1 MGKKYLETKEKSL
14 ESSVLG
20 IWQEAAKK
28 ADELDE
34 AKFSPKEIK
43 MAIGVASDKRYAGGN
58 MTGATKAI
66 EKIKKGLS
74 NHPQVKAVLKRQ
86 NEAKLDP
93 VNKKALK
100 KDFDDRKDKDIDN
113 DGDVDSSDKYL
124 AKRRKAV
131 SKAIAKEENE
141 LDEKKAN
148 FLRLT
153 FNSPADVKKVEKWIS
168 NNLGDSNPGFTGM
181 YREGQKS
188 IAFEDIDDAEDLMK
202 KLKNARFKFKVD
214 HREENELDVIEN
226 TMAKVREFK
235 IQDMKSALAQVWG
248 MEEGKNPFKKEEE
261 EKEKPVITKGGKTLT
276 GKKPAE
282 IDVNPKIKV

>member
-20 IWQEAAKK
+20 IWQEAAKN

-58 MTGATKAI
+58 MTGAVKAI
-66 EKIKKGLS
+66 EKMKKALS
-74 NHPQVKAVLKRQ
+74 DHPQVKAVLRRQ

-113 DGDVDSSDKYL
+113 DGDVDDSDKYL

-131 SKAIAKEENE
+131 SKAIAKEETIQAQI
-141 LDEKKAN
+141 DKA
-148 FLRLT
+148 
-153 FNSPADVKKVEKWIS
+153 K
-168 NNLGDSNPGFTGM
+168 
-181 YREGQKS
+181 
-188 IAFEDIDDAEDLMK
+188 
-202 KLKNARFKFKVD
+202 
-214 HREENELDVIEN
+214 
-226 TMAKVREFK
+226 EFK

-261 EKEKPVITKGGKTLT
+261 EKPVITKGGKTLT

-282 IDVNPKIKV
+282 IDVKPKINKEA

>member
-58 MTGATKAI
+58 MTGAVKAI
-66 EKIKKGLS
+66 EKMKKGLS
-74 NHPQVKAVLKRQ
+74 DHPQVKAVLKRQ

-113 DGDVDSSDKYL
+113 DGDVDDSDKYL
-124 AKRRKAV
+124 VKRRKAV
-131 SKAIAKEENE
+131 SKAIAKEETIQAQI
-141 LDEKKAN
+141 DKA
-148 FLRLT
+148 
-153 FNSPADVKKVEKWIS
+153 K
-168 NNLGDSNPGFTGM
+168 
-181 YREGQKS
+181 
-188 IAFEDIDDAEDLMK
+188 
-202 KLKNARFKFKVD
+202 
-214 HREENELDVIEN
+214 
-226 TMAKVREFK
+226 EFK

-261 EKEKPVITKGGKTLT
+261 EKPVITKGGKTLT

-282 IDVNPKIKV
+282 IDVKPKLKA

>member
-28 ADELDE
+28 EDELEE

-58 MTGATKAI
+58 MTGAVKAI
-66 EKIKKGLS
+66 DKIKKGLS
-74 NHPQVKAVLKRQ
+74 GHPQVAAVLKRQ
-86 NEAKLDP
+86 NE
-93 VNKKALK
+93 N
-100 KDFDDRKDKDIDN
+100 IT
-113 DGDVDSSDKYL
+113 
-124 AKRRKAV
+124 
-131 SKAIAKEENE
+131 
-141 LDEKKAN
+141 EKKAN

-168 NNLGDSNPGFTGM
+168 DNLGDSNPGFMGM
-181 YREGQKS
+181 YREGQKA
-188 IAFEDIDDAEDLMK
+188 IAFEDVGDAEDLMK
-202 KLKNARFKFKVD
+202 QLKNARFKFKVD
-214 HREENELDVIEN
+214 HRESVNEAQSGGKEEYQKFFNAALKKFKVKSPAEFKSDEEKKKFYDYIDKNWDGDNEKAEGA
-226 TMAKVREFK
+226 MSQVREFK
-235 IQDMKSALAQVWG
+235 MATMKSRLADIWG
-248 MEEGKNPFKKEEE
+248 MKEGKNPFKKEEE

>member
-1 MGKKYLETKEKSL
+1 MGKKYLKTKENSL

-28 ADELDE
+28 ADELEE

-58 MTGATKAI
+58 MTGAVKAI
-66 EKIKKGLS
+66 EKMKKGLS
-74 NHPQVKAVLKRQ
+74 DHPQVKAVLRRQ

-113 DGDVDSSDKYL
+113 DGDVDDSDKYL

-131 SKAIAKEENE
+131 SKAIAKEETIQAQI
-141 LDEKKAN
+141 DKA
-148 FLRLT
+148 
-153 FNSPADVKKVEKWIS
+153 K
-168 NNLGDSNPGFTGM
+168 
-181 YREGQKS
+181 
-188 IAFEDIDDAEDLMK
+188 
-202 KLKNARFKFKVD
+202 
-214 HREENELDVIEN
+214 
-226 TMAKVREFK
+226 EFK

-261 EKEKPVITKGGKTLT
+261 EKPVITKGGKTLT

-282 IDVNPKIKV
+282 IDVKPKINKEA